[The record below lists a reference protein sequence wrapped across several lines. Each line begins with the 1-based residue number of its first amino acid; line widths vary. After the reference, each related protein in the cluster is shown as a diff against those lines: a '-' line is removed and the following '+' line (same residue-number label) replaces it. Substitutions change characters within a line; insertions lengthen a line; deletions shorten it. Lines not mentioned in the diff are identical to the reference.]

1 MPDLRD
7 ALFSPASFRGL
18 PKLSSSRVSLARPR
32 KLTEFCNFSA
42 TVRLLVWPNS
52 LVFLKPREKKSSHQT
67 AELPP
72 WLQTGQKKK
81 TFFFGHRNKFLAFH
95 RGTLFRAL
103 ARSGNAEV
111 GARDPV
117 GVLIWDD
124 RFGVCAC
131 ELFCSVF
138 RRGITRN
145 LRRTARHKATSKRPT
160 CRVSE
165 SPATARKRNFTMVAT
180 GLAPVVL
187 TETQIIRKPVTKE
200 YDPHGAYPSSNKQW
214 YTLVRL
220 DEYAL
225 CSGGPDDEL
234 RELEERILSEP
245 DDTSDD
251 DALETNSGTSV
262 GDETETIDQ
271 ISSHSRLCFR
281 PSAARAPVG
290 RTARSLTTAARRV
303 RSATL
308 FLAIA
313 KPSPTFR
320 ARLFSTHPS
329 VHPGT
334 RPCGG
339 SDQFLPAAIPS
350 IRGARVAQDTTETV
364 ADDTHYV
371 SHSPFPNTDSPQW
384 RRGPASK
391 PMLCN
396 ACGTRYR
403 RTNTLGPST
412 PVHRVASAPV
422 LPKKRSP
429 PQSPS
434 GLNPAKKVRCASAE
448 DLAGEHFGRAVGVR
462 A

>member
-1 MPDLRD
+1 
-7 ALFSPASFRGL
+7 
-18 PKLSSSRVSLARPR
+18 
-32 KLTEFCNFSA
+32 
-42 TVRLLVWPNS
+42 
-52 LVFLKPREKKSSHQT
+52 
-67 AELPP
+67 
-72 WLQTGQKKK
+72 
-81 TFFFGHRNKFLAFH
+81 
-95 RGTLFRAL
+95 
-103 ARSGNAEV
+103 
-111 GARDPV
+111 
-117 GVLIWDD
+117 
-124 RFGVCAC
+124 
-131 ELFCSVF
+131 
-138 RRGITRN
+138 
-145 LRRTARHKATSKRPT
+145 
-160 CRVSE
+160 
-165 SPATARKRNFTMVAT
+165 MVAT

-187 TETQIIRKPVTKE
+187 NETQVIRKPVTKE

-262 GDETETIDQ
+262 GDETETTGEDLDPEAELQ
-271 ISSHSRLCFR
+271 LPREPHCN
-281 PSAARAPVG
+281 PAYQKPGGPCDHCGAA
-290 RTARSLTTAARRV
+290 
-303 RSATL
+303 
-308 FLAIA
+308 
-313 KPSPTFR
+313 
-320 ARLFSTHPS
+320 
-329 VHPGT
+329 
-334 RPCGG
+334 
-339 SDQFLPAAIPS
+339 
-350 IRGARVAQDTTETV
+350 
-364 ADDTHYV
+364 
-371 SHSPFPNTDSPQW
+371 DSPQW

>member
-1 MPDLRD
+1 VPDLRD

-262 GDETETIDQ
+262 GDETETTGEDLDPEAEPQ
-271 ISSHSRLCFR
+271 LPREPHCNPAYQKPGGPCDHCGAAGTFR
-281 PSAARAPVG
+281 DIVFGHRE
-290 RTARSLTTAARRV
+290 
-303 RSATL
+303 
-308 FLAIA
+308 A
-313 KPSPTFR
+313 KPDVPRATFFD
-320 ARLFSTHPS
+320 APFGP
-329 VHPGT
+329 PGNAAVRWI
-334 RPCGG
+334 RPVFACRDTLD
-339 SDQFLPAAIPS
+339 SWRTCCS
-350 IRGARVAQDTTETV
+350 RHHRNRG
-364 ADDTHYV
+364 
-371 SHSPFPNTDSPQW
+371 
-384 RRGPASK
+384 
-391 PMLCN
+391 
-396 ACGTRYR
+396 
-403 RTNTLGPST
+403 
-412 PVHRVASAPV
+412 
-422 LPKKRSP
+422 
-429 PQSPS
+429 
-434 GLNPAKKVRCASAE
+434 
-448 DLAGEHFGRAVGVR
+448 
-462 A
+462 